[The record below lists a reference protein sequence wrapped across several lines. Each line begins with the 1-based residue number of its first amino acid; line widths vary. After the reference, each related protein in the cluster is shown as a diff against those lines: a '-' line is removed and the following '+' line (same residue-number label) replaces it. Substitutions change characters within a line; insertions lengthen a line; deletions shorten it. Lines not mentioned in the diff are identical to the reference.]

1 MAENEKKNELTVTEK
16 LKNLYKLQLVD
27 SKLDEIKN
35 QRGELPL
42 EVRDLEDEI
51 AGLETR
57 ISNYKQ
63 EIKDLNA
70 QITTTQ
76 PKRME
81 AEALLKRY
89 QEQQNN
95 VRNNREF
102 DALTKE
108 IENQDLDMQLCE
120 KNIRVSKEEI
130 ENKNNMISE
139 AKEHLA
145 ERRKDLELKKVELEN
160 IISETKA
167 EEEKLNA
174 EREEISQNIE
184 PRLLFAYTRIRN
196 NARNKL
202 AVVTIER
209 DACRG
214 CFNKIPPQ
222 RQLDIKSSK
231 KIIPCEYCGRILV
244 DPEILDK

>member
-1 MAENEKKNELTVTEK
+1 MTENEKKTELTVTEK
-16 LKNLYKLQLVD
+16 LKNLYRLQLVD
-27 SKLDEIKN
+27 SKLDEIKTL
-35 QRGELPL
+35 RGELPL

-70 QITTTQ
+70 QILVSDRKKT
-76 PKRME
+76 E
-81 AEALLKRY
+81 AQALLKKY

-108 IENQDLDMQLCE
+108 IENQDLDIQLAE
-120 KNIRVSKEEI
+120 KSIRVSKEEI
-130 ENKNNMISE
+130 ENRNNMISE
-139 AKEHLA
+139 AKDRLA
-145 ERRKDLELKKVELEN
+145 ERRKDLDMKKVELDG
-160 IISETKA
+160 IISETKT

-174 EREEISQNIE
+174 EREEISQTIE

-209 DACRG
+209 DACGG
-214 CFNKIPPQ
+214 CYNKIPPQ

>member
-16 LKNLYKLQLVD
+16 LKNLYRLQLVD
-27 SKLDEIKN
+27 SKLDEIKTL
-35 QRGELPL
+35 RGELPL

-70 QITTTQ
+70 QILVSDRKKT
-76 PKRME
+76 E
-81 AEALLKRY
+81 AQALLKKY

-108 IENQDLDMQLCE
+108 IENQDLDIQLAE

-130 ENKNNMISE
+130 ENRNNMIAD
-139 AKEHLA
+139 AKERLA
-145 ERRKDLELKKVELEN
+145 ERRKDLDMKKVELDG
-160 IISETKA
+160 IISETKT

-174 EREEISQNIE
+174 EREEISQTIE

-209 DACRG
+209 DACGG
-214 CFNKIPPQ
+214 CYNKIPPQ

-244 DPEILDK
+244 DPEILEK

>member
-1 MAENEKKNELTVTEK
+1 MTENEKKNELTVTEK
-16 LKNLYKLQLVD
+16 LKNLYRLQLVD
-27 SKLDEIKN
+27 SKLDEIKTL
-35 QRGELPL
+35 RGELPL

-57 ISNYKQ
+57 INNYKH

-70 QITTTQ
+70 QILVSDRKKT
-76 PKRME
+76 E
-81 AEALLKRY
+81 AQALLKKY

-108 IENQDLDMQLCE
+108 IENQDLDIQLAE

-130 ENKNNMISE
+130 ENRNNMITE
-139 AKEHLA
+139 AKDRLA
-145 ERRKDLELKKVELEN
+145 ERRKDLDMKKVELDG
-160 IISETKA
+160 IISETKT

-174 EREEISQNIE
+174 EREEISQTIE

-209 DACRG
+209 DACGG
-214 CFNKIPPQ
+214 CYNKIPPQ

>member
-27 SKLDEIKN
+27 SKLDEIKTL
-35 QRGELPL
+35 RGELPL

-63 EIKDLNA
+63 EIKDLNS
-70 QITTTQ
+70 QISVSER
-76 PKRME
+76 KRME
-81 AEALLKRY
+81 ADAQMKKY
-89 QEQQNN
+89 QDQQNN

-108 IENQDLDMQLCE
+108 IENQELDMQLAE

-130 ENKNNMISE
+130 ENRNKMISD
-139 AKEHLA
+139 AKERLS
-145 ERRKDLELKKVELEN
+145 ERRKDLEMKKVELDG
-160 IISETKA
+160 IISETKT

-174 EREEISQNIE
+174 EREEISGAAE
-184 PRLLFAYTRIRN
+184 
-196 NARNKL
+196 
-202 AVVTIER
+202 
-209 DACRG
+209 
-214 CFNKIPPQ
+214 Q
-222 RQLDIKSSK
+222 RS
-231 KIIPCEYCGRILV
+231 
-244 DPEILDK
+244 

>member
-1 MAENEKKNELTVTEK
+1 MTENEKKNELTVTEK

-27 SKLDEIKN
+27 SKLDEIKTL
-35 QRGELPL
+35 RGELPL

-70 QITTTQ
+70 QISVS
-76 PKRME
+76 
-81 AEALLKRY
+81 
-89 QEQQNN
+89 EQQNN

-108 IENQDLDMQLCE
+108 IENQELDMQLAE
-120 KNIRVSKEEI
+120 KSIRVSKEEI
-130 ENKNNMISE
+130 ENRNKMISE
-139 AKEHLA
+139 AKERLS
-145 ERRKDLELKKVELEN
+145 ERRKDLDMKKVELDG
-160 IISETKA
+160 IISETKT
-167 EEEKLNA
+167 EEERLNA
-174 EREEISQNIE
+174 EREEISQTIE

-209 DACRG
+209 DACGG
-214 CFNKIPPQ
+214 CYNKIPPQ

-244 DPEILDK
+244 DPEILEK

>member
-1 MAENEKKNELTVTEK
+1 MV
-16 LKNLYKLQLVD
+16 
-27 SKLDEIKN
+27 S
-35 QRGELPL
+35 RGVNSQLPL

-63 EIKDLNA
+63 EIKDFNSQISVAERKRTEA
-70 QITTTQ
+70 Q
-76 PKRME
+76 
-81 AEALLKRY
+81 ALLKRY

-108 IENQDLDMQLCE
+108 IENQDLDIQLAE
-120 KNIRVSKEEI
+120 KSIRVSKEEI
-130 ENKNNMISE
+130 ENRNNMISE
-139 AKEHLA
+139 AKERLA
-145 ERRKDLELKKVELEN
+145 ERRKDLDMKKVELDG
-160 IISETKA
+160 IISETKT

-174 EREEISQNIE
+174 EREEISQTIE

-209 DACRG
+209 DACGG
-214 CFNKIPPQ
+214 CYNKIPPQ

-244 DPEILDK
+244 DPEILEK

>member
-57 ISNYKQ
+57 ISNYNQ

-70 QITTTQ
+70 QISTSER
-76 PKRME
+76 KRME

>member
-16 LKNLYKLQLVD
+16 LKNLYRLQLVD
-27 SKLDEIKN
+27 SKLDEIKTL
-35 QRGELPL
+35 RGELPL

-63 EIKDLNA
+63 EIKDLNSQILISDRKKTEA
-70 QITTTQ
+70 Q
-76 PKRME
+76 
-81 AEALLKRY
+81 ALLKRY

-108 IENQDLDMQLCE
+108 IENQDLDIQLAE
-120 KNIRVSKEEI
+120 KSIRVSKEEI
-130 ENKNNMISE
+130 ENRNNMISE
-139 AKEHLA
+139 AKERLA
-145 ERRKDLELKKVELEN
+145 ERRKDLDMKKVELDG
-160 IISETKA
+160 IISETKT

-174 EREEISQNIE
+174 EREEISQTIE

-209 DACRG
+209 DACGG
-214 CFNKIPPQ
+214 CYNKIPPQ

>member
-1 MAENEKKNELTVTEK
+1 MADNKNELTVTEK

-27 SKLDEIKN
+27 SKLDEIKTL
-35 QRGELPL
+35 RGELPL

-63 EIKDLNA
+63 EIKDFNA
-70 QITTTQ
+70 QISESER
-76 PKRME
+76 KKME
-81 AEALLKRY
+81 AEAHLKKY

-108 IENQDLDMQLCE
+108 IENSDLDIQLSE

-130 ENKNNMISE
+130 EKLNALVEESKARLE
-139 AKEHLA
+139 
-145 ERRKDLELKKVELEN
+145 ERRKDLEMKKVELEG
-160 IISETKA
+160 IISETKT
-167 EEEKLNA
+167 EEENLNK
-174 EREEISQNIE
+174 EREDISQYIE

-196 NARNKL
+196 NAQNKL
-202 AVVTIER
+202 AVVSIER
-209 DACRG
+209 DACGG
-214 CFNKIPPQ
+214 CYNKIPPQ
-222 RQLDIKSSK
+222 RQLDIKSAK

-244 DPEILDK
+244 DPEILEK

>member
-1 MAENEKKNELTVTEK
+1 MTENEKKNELTVTEK

-27 SKLDEIKN
+27 SKLDEIKTL
-35 QRGELPL
+35 RGELPL

-57 ISNYKQ
+57 INNYKH
-63 EIKDLNA
+63 EIKELNTQILASDRKKSEA
-70 QITTTQ
+70 Q
-76 PKRME
+76 
-81 AEALLKRY
+81 ALLKKY

-108 IENQDLDMQLCE
+108 IENQDLDIQLAE

-130 ENKNNMISE
+130 ENRNNMIAE
-139 AKEHLA
+139 AKDRLA
-145 ERRKDLELKKVELEN
+145 ERRKDLDMKKVELDG
-160 IISETKA
+160 IISETKT
-167 EEEKLNA
+167 EEERLNA
-174 EREEISQNIE
+174 EREEISQTIE

-209 DACRG
+209 DACGG
-214 CFNKIPPQ
+214 CYNKIPPQ

-244 DPEILDK
+244 DPEILEK

>member
-70 QITTTQ
+70 QISTSER
-76 PKRME
+76 KRME

>member
-1 MAENEKKNELTVTEK
+1 MTENEKKTELTVTEK
-16 LKNLYKLQLVD
+16 LKNLYRLQLVD
-27 SKLDEIKN
+27 SKLDEIN
-35 QRGELPL
+35 TLRGELPL

-70 QITTTQ
+70 QILVSDRKKT
-76 PKRME
+76 E
-81 AEALLKRY
+81 AQALLKKY

-108 IENQDLDMQLCE
+108 IENQDLDIQLAE
-120 KNIRVSKEEI
+120 KSIRVSKEEI
-130 ENKNNMISE
+130 ENRNNMISE
-139 AKEHLA
+139 AKDRLA
-145 ERRKDLELKKVELEN
+145 ERRKDLDMKKVELDG
-160 IISETKA
+160 IISETKT

-174 EREEISQNIE
+174 EREEISQTIE

-209 DACRG
+209 DACGG
-214 CFNKIPPQ
+214 CYNKIPPQ

-244 DPEILDK
+244 DPEILEK

>member
-16 LKNLYKLQLVD
+16 LKNLYRLQLVD
-27 SKLDEIKN
+27 SKLDEIKTL
-35 QRGELPL
+35 RGELPL

-57 ISNYKQ
+57 INNYKH

-70 QITTTQ
+70 QILVSDRKKT
-76 PKRME
+76 E
-81 AEALLKRY
+81 AQALLKKY

-108 IENQDLDMQLCE
+108 IENQDLDIQLAE
-120 KNIRVSKEEI
+120 KSIRVSKEEI
-130 ENKNNMISE
+130 ENRNNMISE
-139 AKEHLA
+139 AKDRLA
-145 ERRKDLELKKVELEN
+145 ERRKDLDMKKVELDG
-160 IISETKA
+160 IISETKT

-174 EREEISQNIE
+174 EREEISQTIE

-209 DACRG
+209 DACGG
-214 CFNKIPPQ
+214 CYNKIPPQ

-244 DPEILDK
+244 DPEILEK